1 MPELPEV
8 QTVLNGLEK
17 ALQGKTILSLE
28 CFYPG
33 TVITDPS
40 LDFDPFPARP
50 VSFIRRGKYM
60 LIHLDS
66 GISLIIHLRM
76 TGKLVID
83 SPNSGRELPQ
93 PTSFLRKQEP
103 HQPLGD
109 SCLRRNEGNNT
120 PAEGLPTE
128 GLPNSDLAE
137 VETASAI
144 FDSKRPEDASTQG
157 NSEIDHIGAI
167 PLKHERARFILNQ
180 GCLLHFIDIRTFG
193 KIVLCRTENVPNYL
207 PELGLEPLSKD
218 FTPKILGEKLKG
230 KKAPVKTTLLDQGIV
245 AGLGNIYVCELLF
258 RAGISPLLPANEL
271 KPKQIKQIV
280 SETVKVLRE
289 AIAMGGTS
297 ISDFRRIDDKT
308 GEFQNFL
315 QVYQKQQCPKG
326 HEVKRIVQA
335 GRATFYCPVC
345 QKG

>member
-8 QTVLNGLEK
+8 QTVLSGLEK

-28 CFYPG
+28 CFYQG

-66 GISLIIHLRM
+66 GTSLIIHLRM

-137 VETASAI
+137 AAKLPDIAKSRSLDKQKDCQSALVST
-144 FDSKRPEDASTQG
+144 DSVS
-157 NSEIDHIGAI
+157 
-167 PLKHERARFILNQ
+167 LKHERARFILNQ

-245 AGLGNIYVCELLF
+245 TGLGNIYVCELLF

-280 SETVKVLRE
+280 SETVEVLRE

>member
-8 QTVLNGLEK
+8 QTVLSGLEK

-60 LIHLDS
+60 LIHLE
-66 GISLIIHLRM
+66 GQASLIIHLRM

-93 PTSFLRKQEP
+93 QTSFLRKQEP

-137 VETASAI
+137 AAKLPDIAKSRSLDRQKDCRSALVST
-144 FDSKRPEDASTQG
+144 DSV
-157 NSEIDHIGAI
+157 

-297 ISDFRRIDDKT
+297 ISDFRRIDDIT